1 MFLIELVLVLVVK
14 CLSCKSLPS
23 KVVVIP
29 TSCRGPSTFST
40 WIYEMLIRL
49 KRTKDNEAKSWI
61 KFQWKIFLLHTDK
74 DSCRVVSSFFYL
86 VYVCFKNLLCNFI
99 IKQVNIDWKMNFVC
113 HLLNFGLVSHFWKEF
128 NFVPYLDFWLNVH
141 NIKIKCNIYSG
152 VFLVLKFG
160 FLSLMEF
167 SFVNNWLFLLRK
179 FPSLKEV
186 DQIDVSASKIEI
198 PVLLLMTCIQTTP
211 EPFWLPKNGSI

>member
-1 MFLIELVLVLVVK
+1 MRKEKGEEVAELNSIRYYFHWSIKEKHFFIETRIANIKLETKCTCRSCTTQHCEQKLESVCNPILFLIELVLVLVVK

-61 KFQWKIFLLHTDK
+61 KFQWKIFLLQTDK

-86 VYVCFKNLLCNFI
+86 VYVRFKNLLYNFM
-99 IKQVNIDWKMNFVC
+99 IKQVNIDWKMNFVVIC
-113 HLLNFGLVSHFWKEF
+113 FNLV
-128 NFVPYLDFWLNVH
+128 
-141 NIKIKCNIYSG
+141 
-152 VFLVLKFG
+152 
-160 FLSLMEF
+160 
-167 SFVNNWLFLLRK
+167 
-179 FPSLKEV
+179 
-186 DQIDVSASKIEI
+186 
-198 PVLLLMTCIQTTP
+198 
-211 EPFWLPKNGSI
+211 